1 MSKQTRAN
9 LTEFIKF
16 IKSLLHYS
24 ASIQAKIFITFS
36 IIVLLSIAAISV
48 TTYLNFSRTI
58 EKNAINYVSDSVK
71 HANDNFELIFEDIKK
86 ISTVIV
92 TNKPNVIDAITSFN
106 DPVSFEGFREKQETE
121 NFLLSLIAYKASISR
136 IAIIGLNGKIFNTGS
151 SLIFN
156 SILDQP
162 WFESASSSKDN
173 QILIDAPAVG
183 SVSFTRIIRQNNR
196 PVGVVIIDFDKTT
209 IQQMFAINP
218 VEGSLLYV
226 ADPLGNFIFQP
237 EHAQSESTMQNSPL
251 SPFYTPVE
259 SVTSLSSSVFDLNN
273 HRYLAVRYHSNITGW
288 LTLGL
293 IPYNALLKDASRI
306 RSQIGQIVALV
317 FFAVLLVSIALSRQ
331 ITKNIKHL
339 SFTMKK
345 VREGNLQARPHVV
358 SKDEIGGL
366 SEGFNLMMN
375 NITTL
380 MKEIKIQE
388 QGKREAELFALQ
400 AQIRPHFIYNTLGT
414 IKNLARMQNVKNV
427 EELLGS
433 FIELLRMTLGHTT
446 EIITIREELDY
457 LRSYIHIQ
465 KYKYLDRIT
474 VMLQA
479 EDEILDCQTLK
490 LVLQPILENAMI
502 HALGQSNK
510 NLFITI
516 RIYSELGRVKFEV
529 TDNGI
534 GMTPEQIERVL
545 ESSEHDESFNG
556 IGMKNVN
563 ERIRRTF
570 GNEYGITILSEL
582 GMYTTVEFTIPEMR
596 KSSKA

>member
-237 EHAQSESTMQNSPL
+237 EHAQAESTMQNSPL
-251 SPFYTPVE
+251 SPFYTPVK

-479 EDEILDCQTLK
+479 EEEILDCQTLK

-570 GNEYGITILSEL
+570 GNEYGIAILSEL

>member
-1 MSKQTRAN
+1 MSKQTRTN
-9 LTEFIKF
+9 LTEFLKF

-24 ASIQAKIFITFS
+24 SSIQAKIFITFS

-58 EKNAINYVSDSVK
+58 EKNAIIYVSDSVK
-71 HANDNFELIFEDIKK
+71 HANDNFELILEDIQK

-92 TNKPNVIDAITSFN
+92 TNKPNVIDAITSSN
-106 DPVSFEGFREKQETE
+106 DPVSLEGFREKQETE

-136 IAIIGLNGKIFNTGS
+136 IAIIGLNGKIFNTGG

-162 WFESASSSKDN
+162 WFESASSSKDK

-196 PVGVVIIDFDKTT
+196 PVGVVIIDFDKIT
-209 IQQMFAINP
+209 IEQMFAINP

-237 EHAQSESTMQNSPL
+237 EHAQMQTTLQNSPL
-251 SPFYTPVE
+251 SPFYTSVE
-259 SVTSLSSSVFDLNN
+259 PLTSLSSSVFDLNN

-293 IPYNALLKDASRI
+293 IPYNALLKDASRV

-317 FFAVLLVSIALSRQ
+317 IFAVLLVSIALSRQ

-345 VREGNLQARPHVV
+345 VREGNLHARPHVV

-388 QGKREAELFALQ
+388 QGKREAELYALQ

-433 FIELLRMTLGHTT
+433 FIELLRMTLGHTK

-457 LRSYIHIQ
+457 LKSYIHIQ

-474 VMLQA
+474 VILLA
-479 EDEILDCQTLK
+479 EDDILECQTLK

-502 HALGQSNK
+502 HALGQSDK
-510 NLFITI
+510 NLFITV
-516 RIYSELGRVKFEV
+516 RIYSELNRVKFEV

-534 GMTPEQIERVL
+534 GMTPEQIDRVL

-570 GNEYGITILSEL
+570 GNEYGIAIFSEV

-596 KSSKA
+596 ISSKT